1 MIKNGICKMQIE
13 NEHGFRR
20 IAHLLSRYVAGV
32 QTEKEERELYAWKGK
47 EKDGSV
53 FERLCEHV
61 RERMDKEPEGGWEEA
76 FARFER
82 RRRHFQLK
90 RRMKRWMS
98 AAAVVAVGCTGVYFG
113 WEHLQAHEG
122 GEMELVAAVELE
134 ALEAAPMLSSGSG
147 VITGRTSE
155 TFIPPPSWRCA
166 WPSCAPS
173 RGRRPSLRDR
183 GPAPP

>member
-1 MIKNGICKMQIE
+1 MQIE

-32 QTEKEERELYAWKGK
+32 QTEKEEKELYAWKGK

-82 RRRHFQLK
+82 RRRHFQLR

-113 WEHLQAHEG
+113 WEHLQVHEE

-147 VITGRTSE
+147 EIGCWQKGGRWMRGCM
-155 TFIPPPSWRCA
+155 IRWR
-166 WPSCAPS
+166 
-173 RGRRPSLRDR
+173 
-183 GPAPP
+183 